1 MTGVTDVPRA
11 LRGALVAVD
20 ESNPVASTVVFQYNP
35 EEMTRR
41 LRARSAAGTD
51 DDAHGGARDEALRL
65 DGAPIETISLAV
77 ELDANDRPAAEDS
90 AAALLGVY
98 PQLSA
103 LEMMLYPQSAAVLA
117 NDALDLLGT
126 IELVPPRAPLT
137 LFVWGPGRVLPVRL
151 SGFSIA
157 EQAYDADLTP
167 LRARVDLELRV
178 LSYSDLPIT
187 DPGYHLFL
195 VHQVAKEAL
204 AVLGSVSAPLR
215 LGALAAGAAA
225 TGIGTSGAAR

>member
-1 MTGVTDVPRA
+1 MTGVTDAPRA

-51 DDAHGGARDEALRL
+51 VDTNGGARDEALRL

-77 ELDANDRPAAEDS
+77 ELDANDRAAAEDP

-103 LEMMLYPQSAAVLA
+103 LEMMLYPKSAAVLA
-117 NDALDLLGT
+117 NDALELLGT
-126 IELVPPRAPLT
+126 IELVPQQAPLT

-178 LSYSDLPIT
+178 LSYSDLPVT

-215 LGALAAGAAA
+215 LGALAAGASTA
-225 TGIGTSGAAR
+225 GAAR